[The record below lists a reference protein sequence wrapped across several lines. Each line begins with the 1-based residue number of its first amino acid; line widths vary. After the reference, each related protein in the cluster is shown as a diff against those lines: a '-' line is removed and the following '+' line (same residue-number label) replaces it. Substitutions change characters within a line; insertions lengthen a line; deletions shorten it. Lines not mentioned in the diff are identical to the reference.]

1 MENVDLL
8 QNKYDSLVAKV
19 KLMLET
25 QQAYFRSGKD
35 KNLLMKSK
43 AIESQVR
50 KIINPEP
57 VKVKEKAQKNLFD
70 LAQ

>member
-35 KNLLMKSK
+35 RNLLMKSK

-50 KIINPEP
+50 KMIYPEP
-57 VKVKEKAQKNLFD
+57 VKEKAQKNLFD

>member
-1 MENVDLL
+1 MENIDL
-8 QNKYDSLVAKV
+8 QNKYDQLAAKV
-19 KLMLET
+19 KLMLDT

-50 KIINPEP
+50 KMINPEP
-57 VKVKEKAQKNLFD
+57 PKEKAQKELFD

>member
-19 KLMLET
+19 KLMLDT

-50 KIINPEP
+50 KMINPEES
-57 VKVKEKAQKNLFD
+57 KKKQQQELFD
-70 LAQ
+70 NWLAQ

>member
-1 MENVDLL
+1 MENGDLL

-43 AIESQVR
+43 AIEGQVR
-50 KIINPEP
+50 KMVYPEP
-57 VKVKEKAQKNLFD
+57 PKEKSQKELFD
-70 LAQ
+70 VAQ

>member
-8 QNKYDSLVAKV
+8 QTKYDSLVAKV
-19 KLMLET
+19 KLMLDT
-25 QQAYFRSGKD
+25 QQQYFKSGKD

-50 KIINPEP
+50 KMINPEP
-57 VKVKEKAQKNLFD
+57 PKENAQKELFD